1 MKSFQVK
8 ISKEWAIRRTLAY
21 QVIGFQLNKQGEKL
35 YKVKSGDSLEVV
47 NLIQLGYVKAINYV
61 SWVGASWY
69 DIDYKEET
77 L

>member
-47 NLIQLGYVKAINYV
+47 KLIQLGYVKAINYV

>member
-21 QVIGFQLNKQGEKL
+21 QVVGFQLNKQGEKL
-35 YKVKSGDSLEVV
+35 YKVKSGNSLEVV
-47 NLIQLGYVKAINYV
+47 KLIQLGYVKAINYV

-69 DIDYKEET
+69 DIDYKGET

>member
-8 ISKEWAIRRTLAY
+8 ISKEWAIRRTLAL